1 MRSPHDTDA
10 FAPRAMSSSDP
21 SSSSSSSSSE
31 TYASED
37 STRAAAVS
45 RAPPHAHKRDGARD
59 AARARDA
66 QISSRATELISRGLL
81 PIARGA
87 LVAEDD
93 RGTPTAAVADATATA
108 RGQDRDRQGES
119 LRAIKRKKAEMR
131 SRDLCRYKA
140 RGEVCTLGKR
150 CGYAH
155 DVEGFTRDKAPD
167 IKAACVFINARDAK
181 CPFGIRCR
189 FAGGHERLRG
199 SRCVE
204 AEMNVLGDEMQKRL
218 SRNAYVFPKSDEAL
232 KAAGIE
238 LKCLS
243 YAQKS
248 KIERNAVRHGYL
260 GSCEPG
266 RVNERERRGVL
277 EFKNKLYVAP
287 LTTVGN
293 LPFRRVCVDLGA
305 DITVSEMAMASNLL
319 KGDRKE
325 WALLRRHP
333 SEKCYG
339 VQVCGG
345 YPDLM
350 SRCAE
355 LLDNEVRCD
364 FIDVNMGCPID
375 GVCAKGAG
383 SSLMRDVDR
392 LKSVVRSMTA
402 VSSTPVTIKLRM
414 GYFDDPSKYVA
425 HDIIP
430 RATKWGAFA
439 ATLHG
444 RTREQRYSRL
454 ADWSYIDRCSTVA
467 ADSGLT
473 LIGNGDVYTFEDYNY
488 NVANPNIATCMIG
501 RGAIIKPWL
510 MTEIKEQRH
519 WDISAN
525 ERLDLFKDFC
535 SYGLEHWGSDS
546 MGVEKTR
553 RYLLEWM
560 SYTHRYVPIGLL
572 EQNVVPKLHL
582 RPMRYVGRSDLET
595 KLASDDVKDWL
606 EISEMCGLGKPDD
619 SFRFVPKHA
628 SNSYT
633 KESADAA
640 ASWIDVGEENG

>member
-1 MRSPHDTDA
+1 MRSK
-10 FAPRAMSSSDP
+10 P
-21 SSSSSSSSSE
+21 S
-31 TYASED
+31 
-37 STRAAAVS
+37 
-45 RAPPHAHKRDGARD
+45 
-59 AARARDA
+59 
-66 QISSRATELISRGLL
+66 
-81 PIARGA
+81 
-87 LVAEDD
+87 
-93 RGTPTAAVADATATA
+93 
-108 RGQDRDRQGES
+108 
-119 LRAIKRKKAEMR
+119 
-131 SRDLCRYKA
+131 
-140 RGEVCTLGKR
+140 
-150 CGYAH
+150 
-155 DVEGFTRDKAPD
+155 D
-167 IKAACVFINARDAK
+167 IKGAACVFVTATNKK
-181 CPFGIRCR
+181 CPFGVRCR
-189 FAGGHERLRG
+189 FASSHTKLTSARE
-199 SRCVE
+199 VE
-204 AEMNVLGDEMQKRL
+204 FAMNLLDDAMQKRL
-218 SRNAYVFPKSDEAL
+218 SKNEYPFKRSDAAL
-232 KAAGIE
+232 EKAKLE

-243 YAQKS
+243 FAQKG
-248 KIERNAVRHGYL
+248 KLDRKQGFL
-260 GSCEPG
+260 GDFEPG
-266 RVNERERRGVL
+266 GVNTREKHKEVD
-277 EFKNKLYVAP
+277 FKGKLYVAP

-293 LPFRRVCVDLGA
+293 LPFRRVCTDLGA

-333 SEKCYG
+333 SEKYYG
-339 VQVCGG
+339 IQVCGG

-350 SRCAE
+350 ARCAE
-355 LLDNEVRCD
+355 LIDNEVSCD

-383 SSLMRDVDR
+383 SSLMRDTDR
-392 LKSVVRSMTA
+392 LKNVVRTMAT

-430 RATKWGAFA
+430 RAKAWGAFA

-454 ADWSYIDRCSTVA
+454 ADWSYIHRCAEVA
-467 ADSGLT
+467 AKNKLT
-473 LIGNGDVYTFEDYNY
+473 LIGNGDVYTYEDYNAQ
-488 NVANPNIATCMIG
+488 VANDNVATCMIG

-525 ERLDLFKDFC
+525 ERLELFKDFC
-535 SYGLEHWGSDS
+535 QYGLEHWGSDS

-582 RPMRYVGRSDLET
+582 RPMRYIGRSDLET
-595 KLASDDVKDWL
+595 KLASDRLKDWL
-606 EISEMCGLGKPDD
+606 ELSEICGLGKPDP
-619 SFRFVPKHA
+619 SFKFVPKHA

-633 KESADAA
+633 KESANAA
-640 ASWIDVGEENG
+640 ASWVDVGEENG

>member
-1 MRSPHDTDA
+1 VA
-10 FAPRAMSSSDP
+10 G
-21 SSSSSSSSSE
+21 E
-31 TYASED
+31 
-37 STRAAAVS
+37 S
-45 RAPPHAHKRDGARD
+45 RENA
-59 AARARDA
+59 
-66 QISSRATELISRGLL
+66 
-81 PIARGA
+81 
-87 LVAEDD
+87 
-93 RGTPTAAVADATATA
+93 A
-108 RGQDRDRQGES
+108 RGQDRDRRGES
-119 LRAIKRKKAEMR
+119 LRMIKRRNAEQR
-131 SRDLCRYKA
+131 RNDLCRYTVQ
-140 RGEVCTLGKR
+140 GEVCKLGKR
-150 CGYAH
+150 CGYSH
-155 DVEGFTRDKAPD
+155 DLEAYVRSKPNDVKG
-167 IKAACVFINARDAK
+167 AACVFVTAANEK
-181 CPFGIRCR
+181 CPFGVRCR
-189 FAGGHERLRG
+189 FASSHGKLTSARKVDFATNLLDD
-199 SRCVE
+199 
-204 AEMNVLGDEMQKRL
+204 AMQKRL
-218 SRNAYVFPKSDEAL
+218 SKNEYPFKRSDAAL
-232 KAAGIE
+232 AKAELE

-243 YAQKS
+243 FAQKG
-248 KIERNAVRHGYL
+248 KLDRKQGFL
-260 GSCEPG
+260 GPFEPG
-266 RVNERERRGVL
+266 CVNTRERRKEL
-277 EFKNKLYVAP
+277 DFKGKLYVAP

-293 LPFRRVCVDLGA
+293 LPFRRVCTDLGA

-339 VQVCGG
+339 IQVCGG

-350 SRCAE
+350 ARCAE
-355 LLDNEVRCD
+355 LIDNEVSCD

-383 SSLMRDVDR
+383 SSLMRDTDR
-392 LKSVVRSMTA
+392 LKNVVRTMAA

-430 RATKWGAFA
+430 RAKAWGAFA

-454 ADWSYIDRCSTVA
+454 ADWSYIHRCADVA
-467 ADSGLT
+467 AKSEFT
-473 LIGNGDVYTFEDYNY
+473 LIGNGDVYTYEDYNAQ
-488 NVANPNIATCMIG
+488 VADNKVATCMIG

-535 SYGLEHWGSDS
+535 QYGLEHWGSDS

-595 KLASDDVKDWL
+595 KLASDRLEDWL
-606 EISEMCGLGKPDD
+606 ELSEICGLGKPDA
-619 SFRFVPKHA
+619 SFKFVPKHA

-640 ASWIDVGEENG
+640 ASWVDVGEENG

>member
-1 MRSPHDTDA
+1 M
-10 FAPRAMSSSDP
+10 AMPP
-21 SSSSSSSSSE
+21 SSSSSSTSSSLE
-31 TYASED
+31 TNASDE
-37 STRAAAVS
+37 STRVAAVARASAPPPAAAAAAATAAA
-45 RAPPHAHKRDGARD
+45 RAPAP
-59 AARARDA
+59 ARDA
-66 QISSRATELISRGLL
+66 QVSSRARELISRGLL

-93 RGTPTAAVADATATA
+93 DRRLEPSATDVGAA

-131 SRDLCRYKA
+131 SKDLCRYKA
-140 RGEVCTLGKR
+140 RGEVCKLGKR

-155 DVEGFTRDKAPD
+155 DVEGFTRDKPPD
-167 IKAACVFINARDAK
+167 IKAACVFINASGAK

-189 FAGGHERLRG
+189 FAGGHERMRG

-218 SRNAYVFPKSDEAL
+218 SRNAYAFPKSDAAL

-238 LKCLS
+238 VKCLS
-243 YAQKS
+243 FAQKS
-248 KIERNAVRHGYL
+248 KVERNAGGQGYL
-260 GSCEPG
+260 GACEPG
-266 RVNERERRGVL
+266 HVNERERRGPL
-277 EFKNKLYVAP
+277 DFKNKLYVAP

-293 LPFRRVCVDLGA
+293 LPFRRVCVNLGA

-333 SEKCYG
+333 SEKFYG

-383 SSLMRDVDR
+383 SSLMRDTDR
-392 LKSVVRSMTA
+392 LKNVVRSMTA

-430 RATKWGAFA
+430 RATKWGAAA

-454 ADWSYIDRCSTVA
+454 ADWSYIDRCSAVA
-467 ADSGLT
+467 AESGLT
-473 LIGNGDVYTFEDYNY
+473 LVGNGDVYTFEDYNA

-572 EQNVVPKLHL
+572 EQHVVPKLHL

-595 KLASDDVKDWL
+595 KLASDNVKDWL
-606 EISEMCGLGKPDD
+606 EISEMCGLGRPDE
-619 SFRFVPKHA
+619 SFKFVPKHA

-633 KESADAA
+633 KESAEAA

>member
-1 MRSPHDTDA
+1 MAKRRPSASLST
-10 FAPRAMSSSDP
+10 
-21 SSSSSSSSSE
+21 SSSSSSKLAAEERSTAKVTRRKAAISE
-31 TYASED
+31 
-37 STRAAAVS
+37 
-45 RAPPHAHKRDGARD
+45 
-59 AARARDA
+59 
-66 QISSRATELISRGLL
+66 RATTLISRGLL
-81 PIARGA
+81 PISRDA
-87 LVAEDD
+87 LIAETSDASAQTTGTVAS
-93 RGTPTAAVADATATA
+93 AAETTS

-119 LRAIKRKKAEMR
+119 LRAIKRRNAEAR
-131 SRDLCRYKA
+131 KNDLCRYTA
-140 RGEVCTLGKR
+140 RGVICSLGKR
-150 CGYAH
+150 CGYSH
-155 DVEGFTRDKAPD
+155 DLDAYRKKKPEDVKGV
-167 IKAACVFINARDAK
+167 ACVFLSQPFRK
-181 CPFGIRCR
+181 CPFGVRCR
-189 FAGGHERLRG
+189 FESSHGRMKTDVDLHMEENILI
-199 SRCVE
+199 
-204 AEMNVLGDEMQKRL
+204 DEMQKRL
-218 SRNAYVFPKSDEAL
+218 SKNEYPFPRADAAIS
-232 KAAGIE
+232 KAGLE

-243 YAQKS
+243 FAQKHKLDRRS
-248 KIERNAVRHGYL
+248 SGFL
-260 GSCEPG
+260 GEFEPG
-266 RVNERERRGVL
+266 NVNARERKSL
-277 EFKNKLYVAP
+277 DFSDKLYVAP

-293 LPFRRVCVDLGA
+293 LPFRRVCTDLGA

-333 SEKCYG
+333 SEKCFG
-339 VQVCGG
+339 IQVCGG

-350 SRCAE
+350 ARCAE

-383 SSLMRDVDR
+383 SSLMRDTDR
-392 LKSVVRSMTA
+392 LKNVVRSMA
-402 VSSTPVTIKLRM
+402 SVSSTPVTIKLRM
-414 GYFDDPSKYVA
+414 GYFDDPSRYVA

-430 RATKWGAFA
+430 RAKAWGAFA

-454 ADWSYIDRCSTVA
+454 ADWSYIDRCAQVA
-467 ADSGLT
+467 KSVNLP
-473 LIGNGDVYTFEDYNY
+473 LIGNGDVYTYEDYNAS
-488 NVANPNIATCMIG
+488 VRITGVSTCMIG

-535 SYGLEHWGSDS
+535 RYGLEHWGSDS

-572 EQNVVPKLHL
+572 EQNVIPKLHL

-595 KLASDDVKDWL
+595 KLASDQLKDWL
-606 EISEMCGLGKPDD
+606 ELSEICGLGKPAA
-619 SFRFVPKHA
+619 SFKFVPKHA

-640 ASWIDVGEENG
+640 ASWNDAGEENG

>member
-1 MRSPHDTDA
+1 MAAGEEASFDGRST
-10 FAPRAMSSSDP
+10 P
-21 SSSSSSSSSE
+21 S
-31 TYASED
+31 TA
-37 STRAAAVS
+37 TRE
-45 RAPPHAHKRDGARD
+45 P
-59 AARARDA
+59 
-66 QISSRATELISRGLL
+66 SSRAKELIARGLL
-81 PIARGA
+81 PLKREVLSAN
-87 LVAEDD
+87 DD
-93 RGTPTAAVADATATA
+93 KEKKDENGDESGRATDGA
-108 RGQDRDRQGES
+108 RGQDRDRLGAS
-119 LRAIKRKKAEMR
+119 LRAIKRARAE
-131 SRDLCRYKA
+131 SRGKDLCRYVA
-140 RGEVCTLGKR
+140 RGERCELGQR
-150 CGYAH
+150 CAYAH
-155 DVEGFTRDKAPD
+155 DAKGFTSGKAPD
-167 IKAACVFINARDAK
+167 IDAACVFVDAK
-181 CPFGIRCR
+181 GGTCPFGVRCR
-189 FAGGHERLRG
+189 FASGHERMR
-199 SRCVE
+199 SDKCVE
-204 AEMNVLGDEMQKRL
+204 MEENVLGDAMQKRL
-218 SRNAYVFPKSDEAL
+218 SRNAYAFTKSDAAL
-232 KAAGIE
+232 KAEGIE
-238 LKCLS
+238 VKCLS
-243 YAQKS
+243 FAQKN
-248 KIERNAVRHGYL
+248 RFDRDGGRDGYL
-260 GSCEPG
+260 GAGEPG
-266 RVNERERRGVL
+266 RVNDRERQGRL
-277 EFKNKLYVAP
+277 DFKKKLYVAP

-333 SEKCYG
+333 SEKIFG

-345 YPDLM
+345 FPDLM

-383 SSLMRDVDR
+383 SSLMRDTDR
-392 LKSVVRSMTA
+392 LKNVVRSMTA

-414 GYFDDPSKYVA
+414 GYFDDPTKYVA
-425 HDIIP
+425 HEIIP
-430 RATKWGAFA
+430 KATKWGVYA

-454 ADWSYIDRCSTVA
+454 ADWSYINRCSQVA
-467 ADSGLT
+467 TDSGLT
-473 LIGNGDVYTFEDYNY
+473 FIGNGDVYTFEDYNT
-488 NVANPNIATCMIG
+488 NVSNPNISTCMIG

-519 WDISAN
+519 WDISAA

-560 SYTHRYVPIGLL
+560 SYTHRYVPVGLL
-572 EQNVVPKLHL
+572 ERYVVPKLHL
-582 RPMRYVGRSDLET
+582 RPMRYFGRSDLET

-606 EISEMCGLGKPDD
+606 EISEMCGLGKPDV
-619 SFRFVPKHA
+619 SFKFVPKHA

-640 ASWIDVGEENG
+640 ASWVDVGEENG